1 VHYLEILQQSYSEL
15 TMLSKKRLVDLQSLQ
30 EFILSVM
37 TELAWLNEKEEIEIS
52 RDWSSKLLNLI
63 EIQTYYEVS
72 LFFLFTPAPCYYPK
86 NLKYCYD
93 VLIKFKFVWKCNRN

>member
-1 VHYLEILQQSYSEL
+1 MYYLAILQQSYSEL
-15 TMLSKKRLVDLQSLQ
+15 TMASKKRLVDLQSLQ
-30 EFILSVM
+30 EFIQSVM
-37 TELAWLNEKEEIEIS
+37 IELAWLNEKEEIEIS

-72 LFFLFTPAPCYYPK
+72 LSFIFAPAPCYYPK

-93 VLIKFKFVWKCNRN
+93 VLIQFKSV